1 MQLIIPARNEEL
13 RLPATL
19 RALREYAMSPSE
31 NLEPIEIIVV
41 DNASTDRTA
50 AVARAESSAGM
61 PVRVV
66 PCATP
71 GKGAAV
77 RAGVAASVAKVIG
90 YLDADGATA
99 LDSIATAGQLLA
111 HSADVAVGSR
121 AMPGSTTTARHT
133 RVRTLGAFVY
143 RSLAGRLVPDIRD
156 TQCGFKLMDGDLARR
171 IFADTVAD
179 GFSFDVEVLG
189 RARLA
194 GARIV
199 EFPVAWTDMP
209 GSTFIP
215 ARDGLAAFRELAAI
229 GSSLR
234 AERRVPRP
242 REFPLEPVTTLLPA
256 PSALG
261 HAIDQ

>member
-1 MQLIIPARNEEL
+1 MQLIIPARNEER
-13 RLPATL
+13 RLPSTL
-19 RALREYAMSPSE
+19 CALREYAMSPSE
-31 NLEPIEIIVV
+31 NLEPIEVIVV
-41 DNASTDRTA
+41 DNASSDRTA
-50 AVARAESSAGM
+50 AVAGAESSAAM
-61 PVRVV
+61 PIHVV
-66 PCATP
+66 QCATP

-99 LDSIATAGQLLA
+99 LDAIATAGQLLA
-111 HSADVAVGSR
+111 HGADVAVGSR
-121 AMPGSTTTARHT
+121 AMPDSTTTARHT
-133 RVRTLGAFVY
+133 RVRTMGAYVY
-143 RSLAGRLVPDIRD
+143 RTLASRLVSDIRD

-189 RARLA
+189 RARLS

-199 EFPVAWTDMP
+199 EFPVTWTDMP

-229 GSSLR
+229 RASLG
-234 AERRVPRP
+234 AERRAPRP
-242 REFPLEPVTTLLPA
+242 HELPVEPVTALLPL
-256 PSALG
+256 PPVLG
-261 HAIDQ
+261 HAIEQ